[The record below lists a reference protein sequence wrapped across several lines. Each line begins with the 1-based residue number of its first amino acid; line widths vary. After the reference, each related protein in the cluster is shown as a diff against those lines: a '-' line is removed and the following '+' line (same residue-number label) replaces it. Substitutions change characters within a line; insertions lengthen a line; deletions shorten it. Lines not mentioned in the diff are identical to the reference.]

1 MQNASSV
8 KKLAVRPHSPHGER
22 QVVDTESDV
31 NDIWQALPPG
41 NGLSSSS

>member
-22 QVVDTESDV
+22 PEVIDTESDV
-31 NDIWQALPPG
+31 NDIWQALP
-41 NGLSSSS
+41 